1 MSGFKATGIFPLY
14 PQAIP
19 EEAYISSTLYV
30 DEHDTTT
37 HDSVDTTAVR
47 GTTPAVDENGPTE
60 TIGVSL
66 SPILPVDPT
75 LDASMDDSFTT
86 SIGTINNILLNVPI
100 QESVTDL
107 PLVIR
112 PDGTLALTDMSGM
125 NTSASIS
132 EHMEYLGR
140 SKQME
145 DLARAFL
152 QI

>member
-1 MSGFKATGIFPLY
+1 
-14 PQAIP
+14 
-19 EEAYISSTLYV
+19 
-30 DEHDTTT
+30 
-37 HDSVDTTAVR
+37 
-47 GTTPAVDENGPTE
+47 
-60 TIGVSL
+60 
-66 SPILPVDPT
+66 
-75 LDASMDDSFTT
+75 MDDSFTT